1 MRELSARAK
10 RTARMAREEAKERA
24 IYDYQLNKA
33 QKARE
38 SESRLKAL
46 LSTGGK
52 VFGSIF
58 GPAGIVV
65 GDIIAKAIGDT
76 GRSSEDVVIDMDLGK
91 YGTSRRFDIARANE
105 ALKAADRSQFWK
117 DLTDVGTTA
126 LTAWTLGGGSLD
138 DPGNFSFTQY
148 GGKSSGRGMGLF
160 GKGEGGKS
168 LWDIHGGPSLE
179 FIFNNPYQTKAG
191 PYLPGER
198 VSGNYIT

>member
-1 MRELSARAK
+1 MSELSARAR

-24 IYDYQLNKA
+24 IYDYQLKKA
-33 QKARE
+33 EQARE
-38 SESRLKAL
+38 SESGLKAL

-52 VFGSIF
+52 AIGSLF

-65 GDIIAKAIGDT
+65 GDIIGKTLGDI
-76 GRSSEDVVIDMDLGK
+76 GRSSEDVLIDMDVGK

-138 DPGNFSFTQY
+138 NPGNFSFTQY

-160 GKGEGGKS
+160 GKGEGGRS
-168 LWDIHGGPSLE
+168 LWDEWGLFGKGSVG
-179 FIFNNPYQTKAG
+179 KG
-191 PYLPGER
+191 
-198 VSGNYIT
+198 SGSTRLSWKPPEYRR